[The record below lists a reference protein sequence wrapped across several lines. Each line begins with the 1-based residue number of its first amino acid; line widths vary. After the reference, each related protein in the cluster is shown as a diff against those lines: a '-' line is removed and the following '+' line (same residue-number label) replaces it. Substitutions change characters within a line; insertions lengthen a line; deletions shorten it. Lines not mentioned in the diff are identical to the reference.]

1 MSNEES
7 VDRAGNGRHTIILL
21 AICQALTETGNIVIG
36 VTSALTG
43 YMLADDKALATVPLA
58 LIFTFVMV
66 ATIPASLFMRRVG
79 RRIGF
84 SVGQLIGASAAAL
97 SVVAIFQNSFWLF
110 AVGGALFGVHGAFFQ
125 YYRFAAADTAGE
137 QYRSRAIALVM
148 AGGIVGAIAGPEL
161 SKVSRDLFEPL
172 VFAGSFLTIVGLCFT
187 TVAILQFINL
197 PNLSTAQRQ
206 DTGRPLLEIARQPEF
221 IVAILSAMLGFSS
234 MTMVMTATPL
244 AIIAHN
250 HSFSDVAFIIQWH
263 VLGMFA
269 PSFFTGHLIH
279 RFGTL
284 NIILVGAMLIMSC
297 IAVNLSGVDLAD
309 FWMALL
315 ALGVG
320 WNFMFIGGTTLL
332 TTTYRPEERAKV
344 QGANDFCVFAT
355 VAGAA
360 FSSGLLHNALGW
372 QAVNL
377 GVVLPILFAFSA
389 ALWLRFLR
397 PPAPVH

>member
-1 MSNEES
+1 MNLPGS
-7 VDRAGNGRHTIILL
+7 A
-21 AICQALTETGNIVIG
+21 AL
-36 VTSALTG
+36 VTSPAVKEAVLSLWDKGSLWQKMAL
-43 YMLADDKALATVPLA
+43 L
-58 LIFTFVMV
+58 FTFVMV

-84 SVGQLIGASAAAL
+84 TVGQLIGASAAAL
-97 SVVAIFQNSFWLF
+97 SVYAIFPNSFWLF

-125 YYRFAAADTAGE
+125 YYRFAAADTAGK
-137 QYRSRAIALVM
+137 QYRSRAIALVL
-148 AGGIVGAIAGPEL
+148 AGGIVGAIVGPEL
-161 SKVSRDLFEPL
+161 AKVSRDLFEPL
-172 VFAGSFLTIVGLCFT
+172 VFAGSFVTIVGLCFT
-187 TVAILQFINL
+187 TIVILQFINL
-197 PNLSTAQRQ
+197 PNLSIAQRQ
-206 DTGRPLLEIARQPEF
+206 DTGRPLLGIARQPEF
-221 IVAILSAMLGFSS
+221 IVAVLSAMLGFSS

-244 AIIAHN
+244 AVIAHN

-284 NIILVGAMLIMSC
+284 NIILVGALLIMSC
-297 IAVNLSGVDLAD
+297 IAVNLTGVDLAN

-332 TTTYRPEERAKV
+332 TTTYRPEERAKA

-360 FSSGLLHNALGW
+360 FSSGILHNALGW

-377 GVVLPILFAFSA
+377 GVVLPILIAFSA
-389 ALWLRFLR
+389 ALWLRLR
-397 PPAPVH
+397 RRPAPVH